1 MKFSTSVESTA
12 PECVYVCPIFCKSW
26 VALPACQLV
35 KNMCLGFF
43 LVHQGNIWG
52 RFFHFSKKAIFGH
65 FTGGQNV
72 KKIPF
77 FEKFLKKNFLVRII
91 QFAKKSKMRIFFI
104 FLPKSGHLGPRLRKF
119 FKIFFLIF
127 FCSES
132 FNSQKKVK

>member
-1 MKFSTSVESTA
+1 MQCRKNIVAILFSTSVESTA

-77 FEKFLKKNFLVRII
+77 FEKFLKKKFFLLRII

-104 FLPKSGHLGPRLRKF
+104 FCLRVGTWGPDLENF
-119 FKIFFLIF
+119 
-127 FCSES
+127 S
-132 FNSQKKVK
+132 KKCF